1 MLGSRTRTIYWESRI
16 LILTTLRA
24 GAACA
29 VQMNTRQVDNAHEC
43 RTARSIAIN
52 APPSLIGKIRFYIR
66 WFGAGHTWQGFLD
79 TSGAVWLALA
89 AVRSNQPREW
99 WCGRPNTNDFFPVSQ
114 FVYAIWCCDGS
125 SVTSRLI
132 FHNNLSATLRRTAN
146 IQLCWLVRPS
156 SKKHLIIRHRQQ
168 IVTQMYARKKNICK
182 LSAII
187 HRDVSRIQESIG
199 SRTENHESRHFH
211 QCCLYAWPLRRNNI
225 PTNLLGIS
233 VFFVLRFLE
242 CRFSLLI
249 NAISIGLGC
258 LWNAHGAYNACIA
271 SKFSV
276 VVTVCMPR
284 WAAANK
290 RSDTENTEGIP
301 LLLAHMVCDQ
311 LCERDEAYILS
322 THPQHSTAFAM
333 QTNSELSHAFG
344 IRCRM
349 LQSNISSSKRGIA
362 WRYISPWPKIN
373 TRHSEIHAFMSTL
386 NICDITNMFHVP
398 PPRIGCRFLSY
409 ILSLAC
415 CDIDILAEN
424 GFPENPV
431 SLT

>member
-1 MLGSRTRTIYWESRI
+1 MI
-16 LILTTLRA
+16 
-24 GAACA
+24 
-29 VQMNTRQVDNAHEC
+29 
-43 RTARSIAIN
+43 
-52 APPSLIGKIRFYIR
+52 
-66 WFGAGHTWQGFLD
+66 
-79 TSGAVWLALA
+79 
-89 AVRSNQPREW
+89 
-99 WCGRPNTNDFFPVSQ
+99 FFPVSQ

-258 LWNAHGAYNACIA
+258 L
-271 SKFSV
+271 
-276 VVTVCMPR
+276 
-284 WAAANK
+284 
-290 RSDTENTEGIP
+290 
-301 LLLAHMVCDQ
+301 
-311 LCERDEAYILS
+311 
-322 THPQHSTAFAM
+322 
-333 QTNSELSHAFG
+333 
-344 IRCRM
+344 
-349 LQSNISSSKRGIA
+349 
-362 WRYISPWPKIN
+362 
-373 TRHSEIHAFMSTL
+373 
-386 NICDITNMFHVP
+386 
-398 PPRIGCRFLSY
+398 
-409 ILSLAC
+409 
-415 CDIDILAEN
+415 
-424 GFPENPV
+424 
-431 SLT
+431 